1 MCCGK
6 EEGTRKHSDQTLC
19 LNVKVFWAFIL
30 FYFILFESEM
40 LDDEV
45 KWCLRYAILLSVSYF

>member
-45 KWCLRYAILLSVSYF
+45 K